1 MLQHG
6 NKAPDF
12 TLYASPDDEIR
23 LYNYQGKRV
32 VLVFYPADWS
42 PVCGDQLMLYNE
54 ITDVFDK
61 LNTQVLGISVDG
73 KWCHA
78 SYREQRNL
86 GFPLLADFEPKGSIA
101 RMYGVYN
108 EQAGE
113 CERALFVL
121 DEKSIIQWSFLS
133 EPQTNPGADGILEA
147 LEKLD
152 GVKNS

>member
-1 MLQHG
+1 MLQTG

-12 TLYASPDDEIR
+12 TLYATPYEEIS
-23 LYNYQGKRV
+23 LYDFQGKRV

-61 LNTQVLGISVDG
+61 MNTQVIGISVDS

-108 EQAGE
+108 EQEGE

-133 EPQTNPGADGILEA
+133 EPDKNPGVEGILNA
-147 LEKLD
+147 LEKLEP
-152 GVKNS
+152 VS

>member
-1 MLQHG
+1 MLQPG
-6 NKAPDF
+6 NMAPDF
-12 TLYASPDDEIR
+12 ILYASPDEEIS
-23 LYNYQGKRV
+23 LHSYKGKRV

-78 SYREQRNL
+78 SFRELRNL
-86 GFPLLADFEPKGSIA
+86 SFPLLSDFEPKGKVA

-108 EQAGE
+108 ENLGE
-113 CERALFVL
+113 SQRALFLLNEDSV
-121 DEKSIIQWSFLS
+121 IQWSFLA
-133 EPQTNPGADGILEA
+133 EPQKNPGADGILDA

-152 GVKNS
+152 RDI